1 MINRKNPIKPGRFV
15 GVFVLALIV
24 SVFTGAC
31 SRPKLKVLEAEG
43 GQTTAFPTVVL
54 RGYGKIAG
62 SLKTFPLG
70 DGEASIL
77 VLRCESEDKA
87 KLALAK
93 YLSDLMSLPGVSMGN
108 LPTPQGAIPTC
119 DIDGQ
124 GTIAAL
130 RAGKIVLILAG
141 NSAPDIAKLYSEHLA
156 GTRKD
161 WVFKPEV
168 EVPMWL
174 DRWDKFGFRCYYG
187 YPYKT
192 PDGKTGANYDF
203 AKGFEGAVKMDR
215 LGLLFWNP
223 PLEADTAE
231 GLMQGEATSWTLDMA
246 AKYKLPVGM
255 NVVYNA
261 LTWQANRHRAGTQ
274 MKMPQYCGDHFG
286 PTCDFG
292 QGWASWCD
300 DVARDEMM
308 CQLQT
313 SIKRLA
319 KKYPNIISWFD
330 PNCEYQDELLM
341 EYGPAPDA
349 SYRAFLKGRYGSLE
363 TLSKRWTGAPET
375 LKSWDAVKVP
385 ELASFA
391 GWNKDAFDLAGDWRI
406 QFQPPYADVKQQPE
420 PPADWVK
427 PGFDDSSWPILQA
440 PGHDKAMFLLKDDP
454 QTPTWARQR
463 SQQAVYRRTFTLPD
477 GWLDGKQRTW
487 IYVWDFNQRWHAK
500 VSAYANGVKAGSQV
514 IKHGRYHWGAFET
527 TGLLKEGEN
536 NVSLVLPGGS
546 LAYKVYLSATPPA
559 QYPFLG
565 ERLNAQWI
573 DLTDWNEA
581 SRMRFAE
588 RSAEM
593 IRQVDPDKEIIMF
606 DSPNRRRGIKK
617 LCEKY
622 GGELH
627 NTGYMGAFWSDD
639 MSMQARSS
647 SLPISAELGGPAPNL
662 DTLKNDIGLFSVEG
676 LQGFDYFME
685 LGDILWKEPILQHL
699 EENLKIVGLIGKYHC
714 PKAEVAVLFSG
725 ERYSFGI
732 WGADLNQNVPGG
744 YWSWNVADL
753 IMPEFDRDAVT
764 DLDFEDGKAAKY
776 KMIIDL
782 NTSIMD
788 EKLVGQIEKYV
799 RDGGIFVTF
808 VQTGRHSPLQPDSWP
823 ISRLTG
829 YRVTGIDRYNA
840 DGSMD
845 ARRNIAP
852 APGQD
857 VFPATAEWH
866 MPPANGLSLAK
877 EAPECV
883 DLMRW
888 TDDGSVAVGMRPMG
902 KGFIV
907 NVGAKFVHD
916 NIVRGNTG
924 WMQKMFIRLLDHFQ
938 VARVP
943 ATVKGVAN
951 SPYASSVPGTV
962 PSNDEHSKPMM
973 FRHYLSNNGL
983 YDIWALW
990 NSTKQPK
997 AVELAL
1003 DKSLKV
1009 PWVIDVKSGTKLSV
1023 DKFKN
1028 LEFQPLETKCFL
1040 TPRNNLAQAA
1050 AGWFSLQRDWW
1061 RGVTKPEMK
1070 PLEPF
1075 KAKLA
1080 LDLSEDW
1087 FFTPLDGSTK
1097 TERMRLGIWSLPDR
1111 QAIKHAVFRKE
1122 FTVPPEWDAGEV
1134 RLWLMDQANMPNAN
1148 RAQVF
1153 ADKGRVSLDG
1163 KVIRDFRTEG
1173 IPGEALEGILKPG
1186 SKHELAVE
1194 IVGEGALI
1202 GYKGS
1207 CWLSYRPTPE
1217 KSIDLAGE
1225 WAASKDLLHYD
1236 KPMPLP
1242 GKWDAYSAKRKVVTP
1257 SEFKDKQVVVHV
1269 EFGDDGPMGVYIN
1282 GHWLRRSAHI
1292 YGHGFDLNITPWVRF
1307 GAENELELQY
1317 VNDSRSPGK
1326 FDLTRISLDIFGND
1340 KL

>member
-1 MINRKNPIKPGRFV
+1 M
-15 GVFVLALIV
+15 ALIV

-93 YLSDLMSLPGVSMGN
+93 YLSDLMTLPGVSMGN

-192 PDGKTGANYDF
+192 PEGKPAANYDF
-203 AKGFEGAVKMDR
+203 AKGFEDAAKMDR
-215 LGLLFWNP
+215 MGLIFWNHP
-223 PLEADTAE
+223 HEADTAE
-231 GLMQGEATSWTLDMA
+231 GLMEGEPISWALDMA

-255 NVVYNA
+255 NVVYDPT
-261 LTWQANRHRAGTQ
+261 TWLANRHRAGTR
-274 MKMPQYCGDHFG
+274 MKMPQYCGDGFG
-286 PTCDFG
+286 PVVDG
-292 QGWASWCD
+292 DAGHGAASWSD

-308 CQLQT
+308 RQLQA

-349 SYRAFLKGRYGSLE
+349 SYRAFLKDRYGSLK

-375 LKSWDAVKVP
+375 LKSWGAVKVP

-391 GWNKDAFDLAGDWRI
+391 GWNKDAIDLAGDWRI

-427 PGFDDSSWPILQA
+427 PGFDDSSWPMLQA
-440 PGHDKAMFLLKDDP
+440 PGHDKMTFLLKDDP
-454 QTPTWARQR
+454 QNPPWGRR
-463 SQQAVYRRTFTLPD
+463 FQQAVYRRNFTLPD

-487 IYVWDFNQRWHAK
+487 LYVWDFNMRWFAK
-500 VSAYANGVKAGSQV
+500 VSAYANGVKAGSQT
-514 IKHGRYHWGAFET
+514 IKQGYYHWGAFET
-527 TGLLKEGEN
+527 TGLLKEGAN
-536 NVSLVLPGGS
+536 NISLVLPDGS
-546 LAYKVYLSATPPA
+546 LAYKVYLSATPPD

-573 DLTDWNEA
+573 DRTDWSKA
-581 SRMRFAE
+581 SCLRFAE

-593 IRQVDPDKEIIMF
+593 IRQVDPDKEIIFF
-606 DSPNRRRGIKK
+606 DAPKLRGGIKR

-627 NTGYMGAFWSDD
+627 NTGYMCAFWSDD
-639 MSMQARSS
+639 MAMQARSAN
-647 SLPISAELGGPAPNL
+647 LPISAELGEPAPNL
-662 DTLKNDIGLFSVEG
+662 ENLKSKIGLYSVAG
-676 LQGFDYFME
+676 LQGFDYFMQ
-685 LGDILWKEPILQHL
+685 LSDILWKEPIRQHI
-699 EENLKIVGLIGKYHC
+699 EENQKIVGLIGKYHC
-714 PKAEVAVLFSG
+714 PKAEVALLFSG
-725 ERYSFGI
+725 ERYSYGI
-732 WGADLNQNVPGG
+732 WDADLNQNLPDG
-744 YWSWNVADL
+744 YWSWNVGDL

-788 EKLVGQIEKYV
+788 EKLVSQIEKYV
-799 RDGGIFVTF
+799 RDGGIFVAF
-808 VQTGRHSPLQPDSWP
+808 VQSGRHSPLRPDSWP

-829 YRVTGIDRYNA
+829 YRVTGIDKYNA

-845 ARRNIAP
+845 ARRNLVL
-852 APGQD
+852 APGQN
-857 VFPATAEWH
+857 VFPASAEWR
-866 MPPANGLSLAK
+866 MPPGNGLSLTK

-883 DLMRW
+883 DLMSW
-888 TDDGSVAVGMRPMG
+888 TDDGSVAVGMRPLG

-907 NVGAKFVHD
+907 NVGAKFVND
-916 NIVRGNTG
+916 KIWRGDAG

-943 ATVKGVAN
+943 ATVKGVDNA
-951 SPYASSVPGTV
+951 PYASTVPGAV
-962 PSNDEHSKPMM
+962 PTNEEHSKPMM

-990 NSTKQPK
+990 NSTKEPK
-997 AVELAL
+997 AIELTL

-1009 PWVIDVKSGTKLSV
+1009 PWVIDVKTGTKQPV
-1023 DKFKN
+1023 ETFNK

-1040 TPRNNLAQAA
+1040 TPRGNLAQAPA
-1050 AGWFSLQRDWW
+1050 AWFSLQRDWW
-1061 RGVTKPEMK
+1061 RGDAKLEMK

-1080 LDLSEDW
+1080 LDLSDDW
-1087 FFTPLDGSTK
+1087 AFTPLDGSTK

-1122 FTVPPEWDAGEV
+1122 FTVPPEWGAGEV
-1134 RLWLMDQANMPNAN
+1134 RLWLMDQPDAN
-1148 RAQVF
+1148 RAKVF

-1163 KVIRDFRTEG
+1163 KVIRDFGTEG
-1173 IPGEALEGILKPG
+1173 ILGDTLEGLLKPG
-1186 SKHELAVE
+1186 SKHEIAVE
-1194 IVGEGALI
+1194 IVGEGSLI

-1207 CWLSYRPTPE
+1207 CWLSYRPNPE

-1236 KPMPLP
+1236 KTMPLP
-1242 GKWDAYSAKRKVVTP
+1242 GKWDAYSAKRKVQIP
-1257 SEFKDKQVVVHV
+1257 SEFKNKQVVVHV
-1269 EFGDDGPMGVYIN
+1269 ELQLVPYADDSLRGVYIN
-1282 GHWLRRSAHI
+1282 GHWVRRSYHN

-1307 GAENELELQY
+1307 GDENELELQY
-1317 VNDSRSPGK
+1317 EDGRRLPGK
-1326 FDLTRISLDIFGND
+1326 FDLTRISLDIFDND
-1340 KL
+1340 NL